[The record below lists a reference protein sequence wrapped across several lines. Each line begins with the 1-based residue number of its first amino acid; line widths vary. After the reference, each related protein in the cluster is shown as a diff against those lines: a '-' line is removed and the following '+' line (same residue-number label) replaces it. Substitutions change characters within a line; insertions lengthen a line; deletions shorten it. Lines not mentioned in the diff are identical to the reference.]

1 MTQQLKIPPA
11 NDAGRRDPAPG
22 ELELVRQFVNT
33 MDWEDVADDL
43 SAPSALRDWLAERG
57 LIDGDE
63 PASEADLRLAVEV
76 REALRSL
83 LLANNGAEADQDA
96 IDTLN
101 SAARVG
107 PVLVRF
113 GDDGA
118 GALAPAG
125 SGVPAALGSL
135 LGIVF
140 RSMSD
145 GSFERLKACPS
156 DDCMWA
162 FYDHSRNRSKQW
174 CTMDVCGNRAK
185 ARSYRERQRG
195 R

>member
-1 MTQQLKIPPA
+1 MLKIPPA
-11 NDAGRRDPAPG
+11 RDAARRDPAPG

-33 MDWEDVADDL
+33 IDWEDGADDL

-57 LIDGDE
+57 LIDADE

-125 SGVPAALGSL
+125 SGVPAGLGSL

-145 GSFERLKACPS
+145 GSFERLKACPAH
-156 DDCMWA
+156 DCMWA
-162 FYDHSRNRSKQW
+162 FYDYSRNRSKQW

-195 R
+195 L